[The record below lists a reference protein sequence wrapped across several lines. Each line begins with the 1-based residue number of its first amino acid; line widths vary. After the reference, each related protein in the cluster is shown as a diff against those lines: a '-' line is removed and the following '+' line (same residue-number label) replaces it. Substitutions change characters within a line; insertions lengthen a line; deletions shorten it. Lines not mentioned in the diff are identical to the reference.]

1 MTKLRKTWRFPE
13 YNDMDKWLS
22 VYTDTGVEIRANN
35 DDCDEEETKRVL
47 KLLKNLS
54 QMLAQWE

>member
-22 VYTDTGVEIRANN
+22 VYTDTGVEIRVNN
-35 DDCDEEETKRVL
+35 DDCDEEDTKRVL

>member
-1 MTKLRKTWRFPE
+1 MKKIRKTWRIPDYDPNE
-13 YNDMDKWLS
+13 KWLS
-22 VYTDTGVEIRANN
+22 VFTDTGVEIRVDN

-47 KLLKNLS
+47 KLLKNVS